1 MEKTTLTPEES
12 LLLISKTIEE
22 TKNRFAANG
31 FLFLFWGILIFFVS
45 LSQFVLTKLELNKI
59 VYIENFTIRNWP
71 VLLYPLG
78 AIITGIYV
86 KKTYKKLPKTI
97 LGNISEAMSW
107 LLGANYMILGF
118 FFGETL
124 GGHLIP
130 VFLIIYAFWCIINGV
145 SIGFKPL
152 IIGGI
157 LLNLF
162 GFAAFHINW

>member
-1 MEKTTLTPEES
+1 
-12 LLLISKTIEE
+12 
-22 TKNRFAANG
+22 
-31 FLFLFWGILIFFVS
+31 
-45 LSQFVLTKLELNKI
+45 
-59 VYIENFTIRNWP
+59 
-71 VLLYPLG
+71 
-78 AIITGIYV
+78 
-86 KKTYKKLPKTI
+86 
-97 LGNISEAMSW
+97 MSW

-162 GFAAFHINW
+162 GFAAFHINWQYQPLMFTAGAIVALIIPGILLNKNKKQENV